1 MVGGQRNDWTR
12 AGRFGGYNSWARGP
26 RAAAYLGC
34 DEERIKRRPPAE
46 FCEAKLFAKNFFCE
60 MMLNFHECICAS
72 RAPLSSHYGASF
84 SKSHF

>member
-12 AGRFGGYNSWARGP
+12 AGRFGAHYSWARGP

-60 MMLNFHECICAS
+60 MMLIHHECICAS
-72 RAPLSSHYGASF
+72 RAPLSKHYGASF